1 MFSRILT
8 LDLRPY
14 PLDEEDGVKQE
25 DSPSAQQD

>member
-14 PLDEEDGVKQE
+14 PLDEEDSEEQE
-25 DSPSAQQD
+25 DSESALLD

>member
-14 PLDEEDGVKQE
+14 PLDEEDSEGQE
-25 DSPSAQQD
+25 DSESALLD